1 MERVPVFSQGRPV
14 GELTAE
20 ADGLYERYQ
29 ADCVLEDGMPMRLY
43 AVYEKQELPLGIPE
57 PEKSRL
63 CLLRRIS
70 RKRCE
75 NGGRLLRGELRGV
88 TQRGDSVWQ
97 EASVPG
103 ELFHS
108 TLWKERLRQA
118 SGALTR
124 QEDGRRYLALP
135 YHQNRP
141 FLLTELFCFAR
152 VVQIHGQEYAVFVF
166 DRNENPV
173 FYR

>member
-1 MERVPVFSQGRPV
+1 MERVPVFSQGRSV

-29 ADCVLEDGMPMRLY
+29 ADCAIEDGAPMRLY

-75 NGGRLLRGELRGV
+75 NGGRLLRGELRGMA
-88 TQRGDSVWQ
+88 QNGDPVWQ
-97 EASVPG
+97 EVSVPG

-108 TLWKERLRQA
+108 VLWKERLHQV
-118 SGALTR
+118 SGVLTR
-124 QEDGRRYLALP
+124 QESGRRYLALP
-135 YHQNRP
+135 YYLNRP

-152 VVQIHGQEYAVFVF
+152 IVRIHGQEYAVFAF
-166 DRNENPV
+166 DQDENPV